1 MPSPIRPAVRRIRIL
16 FLGGLLISFAYSM
29 QLHRHRQLEVPKPSP
44 PPPVE
49 VGADAATLNLKLVER
64 GSEAPVSATVSV
76 NGGAVEGE
84 EAYLEHS
91 LRRSANR
98 HKGPIRFRPL
108 DYYFYTDGTLNL
120 KVPPG
125 RCTVEV
131 RKGYEYIPSH
141 RTFEL
146 GPGQVLDA
154 TVSLS
159 RWIDMAALGWYSG
172 DTHIHFER
180 TGTNDSDLLTLTSAR
195 DIRYAF
201 SLSMNTRGYS
211 LGGAFESWH
220 QAHGLGD
227 GSVRNRGPYFLTS
240 GQEYRTR
247 TLGHVTVLMGREYV
261 PGTGHTRNADKG
273 PSLAVIGDQARE
285 LGGMIG
291 LNHGG
296 YTRLEADSLALA
308 GKMDFLELL
317 QFGGYR
323 GLGLD
328 GWYDFLNLGF
338 RWPIVGASDYP
349 ATREL
354 GDCITYLRAP
364 SPPTPREFVEGL
376 VRGESFATSGPMLR
390 VTVNGKQPGESIL
403 AEGKARLELQ
413 VEIRVSSPLYPVRY
427 VDLIRN
433 GRVVSRAFAADGRAD
448 WELSRRIEASS
459 SGWVAVRAYSDAGT
473 EAHTNPVYVYL
484 DGKLPFDDDACGQIL
499 ARLDASIRTIPE
511 ESLVERVR
519 ELRDRLARYR
529 DTGDSEGLALPSV
542 SRIAQAEDSRSTPGP
557 PAPAAGA
564 TPR

>member
-1 MPSPIRPAVRRIRIL
+1 MSSPIRPAVRRIRIL

-29 QLHRHRQLEVPKPSP
+29 QLRRHRQLEVPKPSP

-49 VGADAATLNLKLVER
+49 AGADAATLNLKIVER
-64 GSEAPVSATVSV
+64 GSEVPVSATVSV

-84 EAYLEHS
+84 EAYQEHS

-108 DYYFYTDGTLNL
+108 NYYFFTDGTLSL

-131 RKGYEYIPSH
+131 RKGYEFIPSH

-146 GPGQVLDA
+146 DPGQVLDG
-154 TVSLS
+154 TVTLS
-159 RWIDMAALGWYSG
+159 RWIDMASQGWYSG

-180 TGTNDSDLLTLTSAR
+180 TGTNDDDLLTLTSAR

-227 GSVRNRGPYFLTS
+227 GSVRSRGPYFLTS

-247 TLGHVTVLMGREYV
+247 TLGHVTILMGKDYV
-261 PGTGHTRNADKG
+261 PGVGHTRNTDRG
-273 PSLAVIGDQARE
+273 PSLGVIGDQARE
-285 LGGMIG
+285 LGGVIG

-296 YTRLEADSLALA
+296 YTRLEADSLALS
-308 GKMDFLELL
+308 GKMEFLELL

-328 GWYDFLNLGF
+328 GWYDFLNLGY

-354 GDCITYLRAP
+354 GDCLTYVRAP
-364 SPPTPREFVEGL
+364 RPPTPREFVEGL

-390 VTVNGKQPGESIL
+390 VTVDGKQPGESIL
-403 AEGKARLELQ
+403 ADGKNRLELQ
-413 VEIRVSSPLYPVRY
+413 VEVRVSSPVYPVRY

-433 GRVVSRAFAADGRAD
+433 GRVVSRDFAAQGRAS
-448 WELSRRIEASS
+448 WELSRRIELSS

-473 EAHTNPVYVYL
+473 EAHSNPVYVYL

-499 ARLDASIRTIPE
+499 ARLDSSIRTIPE
-511 ESLVERVR
+511 TTVAERVR
-519 ELRDRLARYR
+519 TLRDRLARYR
-529 DTGDSEGLALPSV
+529 DTGDSQGLALPSV
-542 SRIAQAEDSRSTPGP
+542 ARIAEAERKRSTAGR
-557 PAPAAGA
+557 AAMKGA
-564 TPR
+564 TSR

>member
-1 MPSPIRPAVRRIRIL
+1 MSSPIRPAVRRIRIL

-29 QLHRHRQLEVPKPSP
+29 QLSRHRQLEVPPPSP
-44 PPPVE
+44 PLPVE
-49 VGADAATLNLKLVER
+49 VGADAATLNLKIVEQ
-64 GSEAPVSATVSV
+64 GSDTPVSATVSV
-76 NGGAVEGE
+76 NKGAVEGE

-108 DYYFYTDGTLNL
+108 NYYFYTDGTLSL

-141 RTFEL
+141 RTFEVN
-146 GPGQVLDA
+146 PGQVLDA
-154 TVSLS
+154 TLTLS
-159 RWIDMAALGWYSG
+159 RWIDMAAQGWYSG

-180 TGTNDSDLLTLTSAR
+180 TGTNDDDLLTLTSAR

-220 QAHGLGD
+220 QAHGMGE
-227 GSVRNRGPYFLTS
+227 GSVRSRGPYFLTS

-247 TLGHVTVLMGREYV
+247 TLGHVTVLMAREYV
-261 PGTGHTRNADKG
+261 PGVGHTRNADKG
-273 PSLAVIGDQARE
+273 PSLAIIGDQARE

-328 GWYDFLNLGF
+328 GWYDFLNLGY
-338 RWPIVGASDYP
+338 RWPMVGASDYP

-354 GDCITYLRAP
+354 GDCITYVRA
-364 SPPTPREFVEGL
+364 SDPPTPRGFVEGL
-376 VRGESFATSGPMLR
+376 LRGESFATSGPMLL
-390 VTVNGKQPGESIL
+390 VNVNGKQPGESIL
-403 AEGKARLELQ
+403 APGKTRLELQ
-413 VEIRVSSPLYPVRY
+413 VEVQVSSPLYPVRY
-427 VDLIRN
+427 VDLIQN
-433 GRVVSRAFAADGRAD
+433 GRVVYRDFAAEGRSY
-448 WELSRRIEASS
+448 WELTHRIEASS
-459 SGWVAVRAYSDAGT
+459 SGWVAVRAHSDAGT
-473 EAHTNPVYVYL
+473 EAHTNPVYVYF

-499 ARLDASIRTIPE
+499 ARLDSSLRAIPAASV
-511 ESLVERVR
+511 LARVR
-519 ELRDRLARYR
+519 NLRDRLARYR
-529 DTGDSEGLALPSV
+529 DTGDPEGLALPSI
-542 SRIAQAEDSRSTPGP
+542 SRIAPAGQDRST
-557 PAPAAGA
+557 ADAAALRGGVSK
-564 TPR
+564 

>member
-1 MPSPIRPAVRRIRIL
+1 MSSPIRPAVRRIRIL

-29 QLHRHRQLEVPKPSP
+29 QLRRHRQLEVPKPSP

-49 VGADAATLNLKLVER
+49 AGADAATLNLKIVER
-64 GSEAPVSATVSV
+64 GSDVPVSATVSV

-108 DYYFYTDGTLNL
+108 NYYFFTDGTLSL

-131 RKGYEYIPSH
+131 RKGYEFIPSH

-146 GPGQVLDA
+146 DPGQVLDG
-154 TVSLS
+154 TVTLS

-180 TGTNDSDLLTLTSAR
+180 TGTNDDDLLTLTSAR

-227 GSVRNRGPYFLTS
+227 GSVRSRGPYFLTS

-247 TLGHVTVLMGREYV
+247 TLGHVTILMAREYV
-261 PGTGHTRNADKG
+261 PGVGHTRNTDRG
-273 PSLAVIGDQARE
+273 PSLGVIGDQARE
-285 LGGMIG
+285 LGGVIG

-296 YTRLEADSLALA
+296 YARLEADSLALS
-308 GKMDFLELL
+308 GKMEFLELL

-328 GWYDFLNLGF
+328 GWYDFLNLGY

-354 GDCITYLRAP
+354 GDCLTYVRA
-364 SPPTPREFVEGL
+364 SRPPTPREFVEGL

-390 VTVNGKQPGESIL
+390 VTVDGKQPGESIL
-403 AEGKARLELQ
+403 AEGKNRLELQ
-413 VEIRVSSPLYPVRY
+413 VEVRVSSPVYPVRY

-433 GRVVSRAFAADGRAD
+433 GRVVSRDFAAEGRAS
-448 WELSRRIEASS
+448 WELSRRIELSS

-473 EAHTNPVYVYL
+473 EAHSNPVYVYL

-499 ARLDASIRTIPE
+499 ARLDSSIRAIPE
-511 ESLVERVR
+511 PTVADQVR
-519 ELRDRLARYR
+519 TLRDRLARYR
-529 DTGDSEGLALPSV
+529 DTGDSQGLALPTV
-542 SRIAQAEDSRSTPGP
+542 SRIAEAERKRST
-557 PAPAAGA
+557 ADPAAAKGA
-564 TPR
+564 TSR

>member
-1 MPSPIRPAVRRIRIL
+1 MSSPIRPAVKRIRIL
-16 FLGGLLISFAYSM
+16 FLGGLLISFAYSI
-29 QLHRHRQLEVPKPSP
+29 QLSRHRQIEVPPPSP

-49 VGADAATLNLKLVER
+49 VGADAATLNLKIVER
-64 GSEAPVSATVSV
+64 GSDVPVSATVSV

-98 HKGPIRFRPL
+98 HKGPIRFRRL
-108 DYYFYTDGTLNL
+108 NYYFYTDGTLSL

-125 RCTVEV
+125 RCTLEV
-131 RKGYEYIPSH
+131 RKGYEYVPSH

-146 GPGQVLDA
+146 DPGQVLDA
-154 TVSLS
+154 TVTLS

-180 TGTNDSDLLTLTSAR
+180 TGTNDGSLLTLTSAR

-227 GSVRNRGPYFLTS
+227 GSIRNRGPYFLTS

-247 TLGHVTVLMGREYV
+247 TLGHVTILMARDYV
-261 PGTGHTRNADKG
+261 PGIGHTPNTDRG
-273 PSLAVIGDQARE
+273 PSLGIIGDQAHA
-285 LGGMIG
+285 LGGVIG

-296 YTRLEADSLALA
+296 YTRLEADSLALS

-328 GWYDFLNLGF
+328 GWYDFLNLGY
-338 RWPIVGASDYP
+338 RWPMAGASDYP

-354 GDCITYLRAP
+354 GDCLTYVRA
-364 SPPTPREFVEGL
+364 SEPPTPRGFIEGL
-376 VRGESFATSGPMLR
+376 LRGESFATSGPMLL

-403 AEGKARLELQ
+403 SEGKTGLELQ
-413 VEIRVSSPLYPVRY
+413 VEVQVSSPLYPVRY
-427 VDLIRN
+427 VDLIQN
-433 GRVVSRAFAADGRAD
+433 GRVVYRDFAAEGRSH

-459 SGWVAVRAYSDAGT
+459 SGWVAVRAYSDGGT

-499 ARLDASIRTIPE
+499 ARLDSSLRAIPA
-511 ESLVERVR
+511 ESVLARVR
-519 ELRDRLARYR
+519 NLRDRLARYR
-529 DTGDSEGLALPSV
+529 DTGDAQGLALPSV
-542 SRIAQAEDSRSTPGP
+542 SRIAQTEQDRST
-557 PAPAAGA
+557 AGA
-564 TPR
+564 VAVKGAISR

>member
-1 MPSPIRPAVRRIRIL
+1 MTSPTRPAVKRLRIL
-16 FLGGLLISFAYSM
+16 FLGSLLISFAYSM
-29 QLHRHRQLEVPKPSP
+29 QLSRHRQIEVPAPAP

-49 VGADAATLNLKLVER
+49 AGADAATLNLKIVER
-64 GSEAPVSATVSV
+64 GSDTPVSATVSV

-108 DYYFYTDGTLNL
+108 NYYFYSDGALSL

-131 RKGYEYIPSH
+131 RKGYEYVPSH

-146 GPGQVLDA
+146 DPGQVLDA
-154 TVSLS
+154 AVTLS

-172 DTHIHFER
+172 DTHIHFDR
-180 TGTNDSDLLTLTSAR
+180 TGTNDDSLLTLTSAR

-201 SLSMNTRGYS
+201 SLSMNMRGYS

-220 QAHGLGD
+220 QAHGLGE
-227 GSVRNRGPYFLTS
+227 GSIRNRGPYFLTS

-247 TLGHVTVLMGREYV
+247 TLGHATILMARDYV
-261 PGTGHTRNADKG
+261 PGIGHTPNTDRG
-273 PSLAVIGDQARE
+273 PSLGIIGDQARE
-285 LGGMIG
+285 LGGVIG

-296 YTRLEADSLALA
+296 YTRLEADSLALS

-328 GWYDFLNLGF
+328 GWYDFLNLGY
-338 RWPIVGASDYP
+338 RWPMAGASDYP

-354 GDCITYLRAP
+354 GDCITYVRA
-364 SPPTPREFVEGL
+364 SEPPTPRGFIEGL
-376 VRGESFATSGPMLR
+376 LRGESFATSGPMLL
-390 VTVNGKQPGESIL
+390 VTVNGKRPGESIL
-403 AEGKARLELQ
+403 AKEKTSLDLQ

-433 GRVVSRAFAADGRAD
+433 GRVVSRAFAAEGRSH

-473 EAHTNPVYVYL
+473 EAHTNPVYVYF

-499 ARLDASIRTIPE
+499 ARLDSSLRAIPAK
-511 ESLVERVR
+511 SVLARVR
-519 ELRDRLARYR
+519 TLRDRLARYR
-529 DTGDSEGLALPSV
+529 DTGDPLGLALPSAA
-542 SRIAQAEDSRSTPGP
+542 RIAETEANRS
-557 PAPAAGA
+557 AAGPVA
-564 TPR
+564 AKGTASR

>member
-29 QLHRHRQLEVPKPSP
+29 QLRRHRQLEVPKPSP

-49 VGADAATLNLKLVER
+49 VGADAATLNLRIVER

-159 RWIDMAALGWYSG
+159 RWIDMAAQGWYSG

-180 TGTNDSDLLTLTSAR
+180 TGTNDDDLLTLTSAR

-247 TLGHVTVLMGREYV
+247 TLGHVTVLMGRGYV
-261 PGTGHTRNADKG
+261 PGAGHTRNADKG

-364 SPPTPREFVEGL
+364 SPPTPRQFVEGL

-433 GRVVSRAFAADGRAD
+433 GRVVSRDFAADGRAD

-499 ARLDASIRTIPE
+499 ARLDASIRAIPE
-511 ESLVERVR
+511 KSLVERVR

>member
-1 MPSPIRPAVRRIRIL
+1 MSSPIRPAVRRIRIL

-29 QLHRHRQLEVPKPSP
+29 QLSRHRQLEVPKPSP

-49 VGADAATLNLKLVER
+49 AGADAATLNLKIVER
-64 GSEAPVSATVSV
+64 GSEVPVSATVSV

-108 DYYFYTDGTLNL
+108 NYYFFTDGTLSL

-131 RKGYEYIPSH
+131 RKGYEFIPSH

-146 GPGQVLDA
+146 DPGQVLDG
-154 TVSLS
+154 TVTLS

-180 TGTNDSDLLTLTSAR
+180 TGTNDDDLLTLTSAR

-227 GSVRNRGPYFLTS
+227 GSVRSRGPYFLTS

-247 TLGHVTVLMGREYV
+247 TLGHVTILMAREYV
-261 PGTGHTRNADKG
+261 PGAGHTRNTDRG
-273 PSLAVIGDQARE
+273 PSLGVIGDQARE
-285 LGGMIG
+285 LGGVIG

-296 YTRLEADSLALA
+296 YTRLEADSLALS
-308 GKMDFLELL
+308 GKMEFLELL

-328 GWYDFLNLGF
+328 GWYDFLNLGY

-354 GDCITYLRAP
+354 GDCLTYVRA
-364 SPPTPREFVEGL
+364 SRPPTPRGFVEGL

-390 VTVNGKQPGESIL
+390 VTVDGKQPGESIL
-403 AEGKARLELQ
+403 AEGKNRLELQ
-413 VEIRVSSPLYPVRY
+413 VEVRVSSPVYPVRY

-433 GRVVSRAFAADGRAD
+433 GRVVSRDFAAEGRAS
-448 WELSRRIEASS
+448 WELSRRIELSS

-473 EAHTNPVYVYL
+473 EAHSNPVYVYL

-499 ARLDASIRTIPE
+499 ARLDSSIRAIPE
-511 ESLVERVR
+511 ATVAERVR
-519 ELRDRLARYR
+519 TLRDRLARYR
-529 DTGDSEGLALPSV
+529 DTGDSQGLALPTV
-542 SRIAQAEDSRSTPGP
+542 SRIAEAERKRST
-557 PAPAAGA
+557 ADPAAAKGA
-564 TPR
+564 TSR

>member
-1 MPSPIRPAVRRIRIL
+1 MSSPIRPAVRRIRIL

-29 QLHRHRQLEVPKPSP
+29 QLRRHRQLEVPKPSP

-49 VGADAATLNLKLVER
+49 AGADAATLNLKIVER
-64 GSEAPVSATVSV
+64 GSEVPVSATVSV

-108 DYYFYTDGTLNL
+108 NYYFFTDGTLSL

-131 RKGYEYIPSH
+131 RKGYEFIPSH

-146 GPGQVLDA
+146 DPGQVLDG
-154 TVSLS
+154 TVTLS

-180 TGTNDSDLLTLTSAR
+180 TGTNDDDLLTLTSAR

-227 GSVRNRGPYFLTS
+227 GSVRSRGPYFLTS

-247 TLGHVTVLMGREYV
+247 TLGHVTILMAREYV
-261 PGTGHTRNADKG
+261 PGAGHTRNTDRG
-273 PSLAVIGDQARE
+273 PSLGVIGDQARE
-285 LGGMIG
+285 LGGVIG

-296 YTRLEADSLALA
+296 YARLEADSLALS
-308 GKMDFLELL
+308 GKMEFLELL

-328 GWYDFLNLGF
+328 GWYDFLNLGY

-354 GDCITYLRAP
+354 GDCLTYVRA
-364 SPPTPREFVEGL
+364 SRPPTPREFVEGL

-390 VTVNGKQPGESIL
+390 VTVDGKQPGESIL
-403 AEGKARLELQ
+403 AEGKTRLELQ
-413 VEIRVSSPLYPVRY
+413 VEVRVSSPVYPVRY

-433 GRVVSRAFAADGRAD
+433 GRVVSRDFAAQGRAS
-448 WELSRRIEASS
+448 WELSRRIKLSS

-473 EAHTNPVYVYL
+473 EAHSNPVYVYL

-499 ARLDASIRTIPE
+499 ARLDSSIRTMPE
-511 ESLVERVR
+511 PTVAERVR
-519 ELRDRLARYR
+519 TLRDRLARFR
-529 DTGDSEGLALPSV
+529 DTGDSQGLALPSV
-542 SRIAQAEDSRSTPGP
+542 ARIAEAERKRSTAGR
-557 PAPAAGA
+557 AAVKGA
-564 TPR
+564 TSK

>member
-1 MPSPIRPAVRRIRIL
+1 MSSPVRPAVRRIRIL

-29 QLHRHRQLEVPKPSP
+29 QLRRHRQLEVPKPSP

-49 VGADAATLNLKLVER
+49 AGADAATLNLKIVER
-64 GSEAPVSATVSV
+64 GSEVPVSATVSV

-108 DYYFYTDGTLNL
+108 NYYFFTDGTLSL

-131 RKGYEYIPSH
+131 RKGYEFIPSH

-146 GPGQVLDA
+146 DPGQVLDG
-154 TVSLS
+154 TVTLS

-180 TGTNDSDLLTLTSAR
+180 TGTNDDDLLTLTSAR

-227 GSVRNRGPYFLTS
+227 GSVRSRGPYFLTS

-247 TLGHVTVLMGREYV
+247 TLGHVTILMGKDYV
-261 PGTGHTRNADKG
+261 PGVGHTRNTDRG
-273 PSLAVIGDQARE
+273 PSLGVIGDQARE
-285 LGGMIG
+285 LGGVIG

-296 YTRLEADSLALA
+296 YARLEADSLALS
-308 GKMDFLELL
+308 GKMEFLELL

-328 GWYDFLNLGF
+328 GWYDFLNLGY

-354 GDCITYLRAP
+354 GDCLTYVRA
-364 SPPTPREFVEGL
+364 SHPPTPREFVEGL

-390 VTVNGKQPGESIL
+390 VTVDGKQPGESIL
-403 AEGKARLELQ
+403 AEGKTRLELQ
-413 VEIRVSSPLYPVRY
+413 VEVRVSSPVYPVRY

-433 GRVVSRAFAADGRAD
+433 GRVVSRDFAAQGRAS
-448 WELSRRIEASS
+448 WELSRRIKLSS

-473 EAHTNPVYVYL
+473 EAHSNPVYVYL

-499 ARLDASIRTIPE
+499 ARLDSSLRAIPE
-511 ESLVERVR
+511 ESLLERVR
-519 ELRDRLARYR
+519 KLRDRLARFR
-529 DTGDSEGLALPSV
+529 DTGDSQGLALPSV
-542 SRIAQAEDSRSTPGP
+542 ARIAEAERKRSTAGR
-557 PAPAAGA
+557 AAVKGA
-564 TPR
+564 TSK

>member
-1 MPSPIRPAVRRIRIL
+1 MSSPIRPAVRRIRIL

-29 QLHRHRQLEVPKPSP
+29 QLRRHRQLEVPKPSP

-49 VGADAATLNLKLVER
+49 AGADAATLNLKIVER
-64 GSEAPVSATVSV
+64 GSEVPVSATVSV

-108 DYYFYTDGTLNL
+108 NYYFFTDGTLSL

-131 RKGYEYIPSH
+131 RKGYEFIPSH

-146 GPGQVLDA
+146 DPGQVLDG
-154 TVSLS
+154 TVTLS

-180 TGTNDSDLLTLTSAR
+180 TGTNDDDLLTLTSAR

-227 GSVRNRGPYFLTS
+227 GSVRSRGPYFLTS

-247 TLGHVTVLMGREYV
+247 TLGHVTILMAREYV
-261 PGTGHTRNADKG
+261 PGVGHTRNTDRG
-273 PSLAVIGDQARE
+273 PSLGVIGDQARE
-285 LGGMIG
+285 LGGVIG

-296 YTRLEADSLALA
+296 YARLEADSLALS
-308 GKMDFLELL
+308 GKMEFLELL

-328 GWYDFLNLGF
+328 GWYDFLNLGY

-354 GDCITYLRAP
+354 GDCLTYVRA
-364 SPPTPREFVEGL
+364 SRPPTPREFVEGL

-390 VTVNGKQPGESIL
+390 VTVDGKQPGESIL
-403 AEGKARLELQ
+403 AEGKNRLELQ
-413 VEIRVSSPLYPVRY
+413 VEVRVSSPVYPVRY

-433 GRVVSRAFAADGRAD
+433 GRVVSRDFAAQGRAS
-448 WELSRRIEASS
+448 WELSRRIELSS

-473 EAHTNPVYVYL
+473 EAHSNPVYVYL

-499 ARLDASIRTIPE
+499 ARLDSSIRTIPE
-511 ESLVERVR
+511 PTVAERVR
-519 ELRDRLARYR
+519 TLRDRLARYR
-529 DTGDSEGLALPSV
+529 DTGDSQGLALPSV
-542 SRIAQAEDSRSTPGP
+542 ARIAEAERKRSTAGR
-557 PAPAAGA
+557 AAVKGA
-564 TPR
+564 TSR

>member
-1 MPSPIRPAVRRIRIL
+1 MSSPIRPAVKRIRIL

-29 QLHRHRQLEVPKPSP
+29 QLSRHRQLEVPKPSP

-49 VGADAATLNLKLVER
+49 IGADAATLNLKIVER

-108 DYYFYTDGTLNL
+108 DYYFYTDGILKL

-180 TGTNDSDLLTLTSAR
+180 TGTNDDDLLTLTSAR

-227 GSVRNRGPYFLTS
+227 GSVRNQGPYFLTS

-261 PGTGHTRNADKG
+261 PGVGHTRNADLG

-285 LGGMIG
+285 LGGVIG

-354 GDCITYLRAP
+354 GDCITYVRA
-364 SPPTPREFVEGL
+364 SGPPTPREFVEGL

-403 AEGKARLELQ
+403 AAGKTRLELQ
-413 VEIRVSSPLYPVRY
+413 VEVQVSSPLYPVRY

-433 GRVVSRAFAADGRAD
+433 GRVVYRDFAAEGRSD

-473 EAHTNPVYVYL
+473 EAHSNPVYVYL

-499 ARLDASIRTIPE
+499 ARLDASIRAIPE
-511 ESLVERVR
+511 KSLVERVR

-542 SRIAQAEDSRSTPGP
+542 SRIARDEGNRSAT
-557 PAPAAGA
+557 APAAPPEGG

>member
-1 MPSPIRPAVRRIRIL
+1 MSSPIRPAVRRIRIL

-29 QLHRHRQLEVPKPSP
+29 QLRRHRQLEVPKPSP

-49 VGADAATLNLKLVER
+49 AGADAATLNLKIVER
-64 GSEAPVSATVSV
+64 GSEVPVSATVSV

-108 DYYFYTDGTLNL
+108 NYYFFTDGTLSL

-131 RKGYEYIPSH
+131 RKGYEFIPSH

-146 GPGQVLDA
+146 DPGQVLDG
-154 TVSLS
+154 TVTLS

-180 TGTNDSDLLTLTSAR
+180 TGTNDDDLLTLTSAR

-227 GSVRNRGPYFLTS
+227 GSVRSRGPYFLTS

-247 TLGHVTVLMGREYV
+247 TLGHVTVLMAREYV
-261 PGTGHTRNADKG
+261 PGAGHTRNTDRG
-273 PSLAVIGDQARE
+273 PSLGVIGDQARE
-285 LGGMIG
+285 LGGVIG

-296 YTRLEADSLALA
+296 YARLEADSLALS
-308 GKMDFLELL
+308 GKMEFLELL

-328 GWYDFLNLGF
+328 GWYDFLNLGY

-354 GDCITYLRAP
+354 GDCLTYVRA
-364 SPPTPREFVEGL
+364 SRPPTPREFVEGL

-390 VTVNGKQPGESIL
+390 VTVDGKQPGESIL
-403 AEGKARLELQ
+403 AEGKTRLELQ
-413 VEIRVSSPLYPVRY
+413 VEVRVSSPVYPVRY

-433 GRVVSRAFAADGRAD
+433 GRVVSRDFAAQGRAS
-448 WELSRRIEASS
+448 WELSRRIKLSS

-473 EAHTNPVYVYL
+473 EAHSNPVYVYL

-499 ARLDASIRTIPE
+499 ARLDSSIRTMPE
-511 ESLVERVR
+511 PTVAERVR
-519 ELRDRLARYR
+519 TLRDRLARFR
-529 DTGDSEGLALPSV
+529 DTGDSQGLALPSV
-542 SRIAQAEDSRSTPGP
+542 ARIAEAERKRSTAGR
-557 PAPAAGA
+557 AAVKGA
-564 TPR
+564 TSK

>member
-1 MPSPIRPAVRRIRIL
+1 MTSPTRPAVKRLRIL
-16 FLGGLLISFAYSM
+16 FLGSLLISFAYSM
-29 QLHRHRQLEVPKPSP
+29 QLSRHRQIEVPPPAP

-49 VGADAATLNLKLVER
+49 AGADAATLNLKIVER
-64 GSEAPVSATVSV
+64 GSDTPVSATVSV

-108 DYYFYTDGTLNL
+108 NYYFYTDGTLSL

-131 RKGYEYIPSH
+131 RKGYEYVPSH
-141 RTFEL
+141 RTFQL
-146 GPGQVLDA
+146 DPGQVLDA
-154 TVSLS
+154 NVTLS

-172 DTHIHFER
+172 DTHIHFDR
-180 TGTNDSDLLTLTSAR
+180 TGTNDDSLLTLTSAR

-220 QAHGLGD
+220 QAHGLGE
-227 GSVRNRGPYFLTS
+227 GSIRNRGPYFLTS

-247 TLGHVTVLMGREYV
+247 TLGHATILMARDYV
-261 PGTGHTRNADKG
+261 PGTGHTPNTDRG
-273 PSLAVIGDQARE
+273 PSLGVIGDQARE
-285 LGGMIG
+285 LGGVIG

-296 YTRLEADSLALA
+296 YTRLEADSLALS

-328 GWYDFLNLGF
+328 GWYDFLNLGY
-338 RWPIVGASDYP
+338 RWPMAGASDYP

-354 GDCITYLRAP
+354 GDCITYVRA
-364 SPPTPREFVEGL
+364 SEPPTPRGFIEGL
-376 VRGESFATSGPMLR
+376 LRGESFATSGPMLL
-390 VTVNGKQPGESIL
+390 VTVNGKQPGETIL
-403 AEGKARLELQ
+403 AKEKTSLELE

-433 GRVVSRAFAADGRAD
+433 GRVVSRAFAAEGRSH

-473 EAHTNPVYVYL
+473 EAHTNPVYVYF

-499 ARLDASIRTIPE
+499 ARLDSSLRAIPA
-511 ESLVERVR
+511 ESVLARVR
-519 ELRDRLARYR
+519 TLRDRLARYR
-529 DTGDSEGLALPSV
+529 DSGDPQDLALPSV
-542 SRIAQAEDSRSTPGP
+542 DRIAEAEASRS
-557 PAPAAGA
+557 AAGPVA
-564 TPR
+564 AKGAASR

>member
-1 MPSPIRPAVRRIRIL
+1 MSSPIRPAVRRIRIL
-16 FLGGLLISFAYSM
+16 FLGVLLISFAYSM
-29 QLHRHRQLEVPKPSP
+29 QLPRHRQIEVPPPSP

-49 VGADAATLNLKLVER
+49 VGADAATLKLKIFER
-64 GSEAPVSATVSV
+64 GSETPVSATVSV

-108 DYYFYTDGTLNL
+108 NYYFYTDGSLSL

-146 GPGQVLDA
+146 DPGQVLDA

-180 TGTNDSDLLTLTSAR
+180 TGTNDDSLLTLTSAR

-211 LGGAFESWH
+211 LGKAFESWH

-247 TLGHVTVLMGREYV
+247 TLGHVTILMARDYV
-261 PGTGHTRNADKG
+261 PGSGHTPNTDRG
-273 PSLAVIGDQARE
+273 PSLGVIGDQARE
-285 LGGMIG
+285 LGGVIG

-296 YTRLEADSLALA
+296 YTRLEADSLALS
-308 GKMDFLELL
+308 GKMGFLELL

-328 GWYDFLNLGF
+328 GWYDFLNLGY
-338 RWPIVGASDYP
+338 RWPMVGASDYP

-354 GDCITYLRAP
+354 GDCITYVRA
-364 SPPTPREFVEGL
+364 SDPPTPRGFVEGL
-376 VRGESFATSGPMLR
+376 LRGESFATSGPMLL
-390 VTVNGKQPGESIL
+390 VSVNGKQPGESIV
-403 AEGKARLELQ
+403 AEGKTRLELQ
-413 VEIRVSSPLYPVRY
+413 VEVRISSPLYPVRY
-427 VDLIRN
+427 VDLIQN
-433 GRVVSRAFAADGRAD
+433 GRVVYRDFATEGRSF

-459 SGWVAVRAYSDAGT
+459 SGWVAVRAYADAGT
-473 EAHTNPVYVYL
+473 EAHTNPVYVYI

-499 ARLDASIRTIPE
+499 ARLDSSLRAIPA
-511 ESLVERVR
+511 ESVRARVR
-519 ELRDRLARYR
+519 NLRDHLARYR
-529 DTGDSEGLALPSV
+529 DTGDSQGLALPSISQITRPGKERITAGPV
-542 SRIAQAEDSRSTPGP
+542 AVNGAISR
-557 PAPAAGA
+557 
-564 TPR
+564 

>member
-159 RWIDMAALGWYSG
+159 RWIDMAAQGWYSG

-180 TGTNDSDLLTLTSAR
+180 TGTNDGDLLTLTSAR

-247 TLGHVTVLMGREYV
+247 TLGHVTVLMGRGYV
-261 PGTGHTRNADKG
+261 PGSGHTRNADKG

-433 GRVVSRAFAADGRAD
+433 GRVVSRDFAADGRAD

>member
-1 MPSPIRPAVRRIRIL
+1 MSSPIRPAVRRIRIL

-29 QLHRHRQLEVPKPSP
+29 QLRRHRQLEVPVPSP

-49 VGADAATLNLKLVER
+49 VGADAATLNLKIVER
-64 GSEAPVSATVSV
+64 GSEAPVSATLSV

-84 EAYLEHS
+84 TAYLEHS

-108 DYYFYTDGTLNL
+108 DYYFYTDGTLSL

-131 RKGYEYIPSH
+131 RKGYEYIPSN

-146 GPGQVLDA
+146 DPGQVLDA
-154 TVSLS
+154 TVTLS
-159 RWIDMAALGWYSG
+159 RWIDMAAQGWYSG

-180 TGTNDSDLLTLTSAR
+180 TGTNDDDLLTLTSAR

-227 GSVRNRGPYFLTS
+227 GSVRSRGPYFLTS

-247 TLGHVTVLMGREYV
+247 TLGHVTILMASEYV
-261 PGTGHTRNADKG
+261 PGVGHTRNTDRG
-273 PSLAVIGDQARE
+273 PSLGVIGDQARE
-285 LGGMIG
+285 LGGVIG

-308 GKMDFLELL
+308 GKMEFLELL

-328 GWYDFLNLGF
+328 GWYDFLNLGY

-354 GDCITYLRAP
+354 GDCLTYVRAS
-364 SPPTPREFVEGL
+364 SPPTPRGFVEGL

-403 AEGKARLELQ
+403 AEGKTRLELQ
-413 VEIRVSSPLYPVRY
+413 VDIRVSSPLYPIRY

-433 GRVVSRAFAADGRAD
+433 GRVVSRDFAADGRAS
-448 WELSRRIEASS
+448 WELSRRIELSS

-473 EAHTNPVYVYL
+473 EAHSNPVYVYL

-499 ARLDASIRTIPE
+499 ARLDSSIRAIPE
-511 ESLVERVR
+511 ERIVEQVR

-529 DTGDSEGLALPSV
+529 DTGDSQGLALPSV
-542 SRIAQAEDSRSTPGP
+542 ARIARDERERTTA
-557 PAPAAGA
+557 APAATGA
-564 TPR
+564 TSR

>member
-1 MPSPIRPAVRRIRIL
+1 MPSPIHPAVRRIRIL

-159 RWIDMAALGWYSG
+159 RWIDMAAQGWYSG

-180 TGTNDSDLLTLTSAR
+180 TGTNDGDLLTLTSAR

-247 TLGHVTVLMGREYV
+247 TLGHVTVLMGRGYV
-261 PGTGHTRNADKG
+261 PGAGHTRNADKG
-273 PSLAVIGDQARE
+273 PSLAVIGDQARD

-499 ARLDASIRTIPE
+499 ARLDASIRAIPE
-511 ESLVERVR
+511 KSLVERVR

>member
-29 QLHRHRQLEVPKPSP
+29 QLRRHRQLEVPKPLP

-180 TGTNDSDLLTLTSAR
+180 TGTNDDDLLTLTSAR

-247 TLGHVTVLMGREYV
+247 TLGHVTVLMGRGYV
-261 PGTGHTRNADKG
+261 PGAGHTRNADKG
-273 PSLAVIGDQARE
+273 PSLAVIGDQARD

-354 GDCITYLRAP
+354 GDCITYLRAS

-403 AEGKARLELQ
+403 AEGKSKLELQ

-433 GRVVSRAFAADGRAD
+433 GRVVFRDFAADGRAD

-499 ARLDASIRTIPE
+499 ARLDASIRAIPE
-511 ESLVERVR
+511 KSLVERVR
-519 ELRDRLARYR
+519 DLRDRLARYR

-542 SRIAQAEDSRSTPGP
+542 SRIKQAEDSRPTPGP
-557 PAPAAGA
+557 ASPVEGAAP
-564 TPR
+564 R

>member
-1 MPSPIRPAVRRIRIL
+1 MSSPIRPVVKRIRVL

-29 QLHRHRQLEVPKPSP
+29 QLQRHRQIEVPP
-44 PPPVE
+44 PAPPAPVE
-49 VGADAATLNLKLVER
+49 AGADAATLNLKIVER
-64 GSEAPVSATVSV
+64 GSDIPVSATVSV

-108 DYYFYTDGTLNL
+108 NYYFYTDGTLSL

-131 RKGYEYIPSH
+131 RKGYEYVPSH

-146 GPGQVLDA
+146 DPGQVLDA
-154 TVSLS
+154 SVTLS

-172 DTHIHFER
+172 DTHIHFDR
-180 TGTNDSDLLTLTSAR
+180 TGTNDDSLLTLTSAR

-227 GSVRNRGPYFLTS
+227 GSIRNRGPYYLTS

-247 TLGHVTVLMGREYV
+247 TLGHVTILMAPDYV
-261 PGTGHTRNADKG
+261 PGAGHTPNTDRG
-273 PSLAVIGDQARE
+273 PSLGVIGDQARE
-285 LGGMIG
+285 LGGVIG

-296 YTRLEADSLALA
+296 YTRLEADSLALS

-328 GWYDFLNLGF
+328 GWYDFLNLGY
-338 RWPIVGASDYP
+338 RWPMAGASDYP

-354 GDCITYLRAP
+354 GDCITYVRA
-364 SPPTPREFVEGL
+364 SEPPTPQGFIEGL
-376 VRGESFATSGPMLR
+376 LRGESFATSGPMLL

-403 AEGKARLELQ
+403 ANEKTSLDLQ

-433 GRVVSRAFAADGRAD
+433 GRVVSRDFSAEGRSH

-473 EAHTNPVYVYL
+473 EAHTNPVYVYF

-499 ARLDASIRTIPE
+499 ARLDSSLRAIPA
-511 ESLVERVR
+511 ESVVARVR
-519 ELRDRLARYR
+519 KLRDRLARYR
-529 DTGDSEGLALPSV
+529 DTGNPQGLALPS
-542 SRIAQAEDSRSTPGP
+542 IAQIAEADGNRST
-557 PAPAAGA
+557 ARQAAVTGA
-564 TPR
+564 ASR

>member
-1 MPSPIRPAVRRIRIL
+1 MSRPIRPAVRRIRIL
-16 FLGGLLISFAYSM
+16 FLGGLLISFAWSM
-29 QLHRHRQLEVPKPSP
+29 QLSRHRQIEVPPPSP

-49 VGADAATLNLKLVER
+49 VGADAATLNLKIVER
-64 GSEAPVSATVSV
+64 GSQTPVSATVSV

-108 DYYFYTDGTLNL
+108 NYYFYTDGTLSL

-146 GPGQVLDA
+146 DPGQVLDA
-154 TVSLS
+154 DVSLS

-172 DTHIHFER
+172 DTHIHFDR
-180 TGTNDSDLLTLTSAR
+180 TGTNDDSLLTLTSAR

-211 LGGAFESWH
+211 LGKAFESWH

-227 GSVRNRGPYFLTS
+227 GSVRNRGSYFLTS

-247 TLGHVTVLMGREYV
+247 TLGHVTVVMARDYV
-261 PGTGHTRNADKG
+261 PGVGHTPNTDRG
-273 PSLAVIGDQARE
+273 PSLGVIADQARE
-285 LGGMIG
+285 LGGVIG

-338 RWPIVGASDYP
+338 RWPMAGASDYP

-354 GDCITYLRAP
+354 GDCITYVRA
-364 SPPTPREFVEGL
+364 SEPPTPRGFMEGL
-376 VRGESFATSGPMLR
+376 LRGESFATSGPMLL
-390 VTVNGKQPGESIL
+390 VSVNGKQPGESIL
-403 AEGKARLELQ
+403 AEGKTRLELQ
-413 VEIRVSSPLYPVRY
+413 VEVQVSSPLYPVRY

-433 GRVVSRAFAADGRAD
+433 GRVVYRDFAGEGRSY

-499 ARLDASIRTIPE
+499 ARLDSSIRAIPA
-511 ESLVERVR
+511 ESVLHRVR
-519 ELRDRLARYR
+519 NLRDRLARYR
-529 DTGDSEGLALPSV
+529 DTGDSQGLALPSV
-542 SRIAQAEDSRSTPGP
+542 ARIAAAEGNRSPTGQATVTGAASR
-557 PAPAAGA
+557 
-564 TPR
+564 

>member
-1 MPSPIRPAVRRIRIL
+1 MSSPIRPAVRRVRIL

-29 QLHRHRQLEVPKPSP
+29 QLSRHRQIEVPPPAP

-49 VGADAATLNLKLVER
+49 VGADAATLNLKIVVR
-64 GSEAPVSATVSV
+64 GSDTPVSATVSI

-108 DYYFYTDGTLNL
+108 NYYFYTDGTLSL

-131 RKGYEYIPSH
+131 RKGYEYTPSH

-146 GPGQVLDA
+146 DPGQVLDA
-154 TVSLS
+154 TVTLS

-172 DTHIHFER
+172 DTHIHFDR
-180 TGTNDSDLLTLTSAR
+180 TGTNDDSLLTLTSAR

-220 QAHGLGD
+220 QAHGLGER
-227 GSVRNRGPYFLTS
+227 SVRNRGPYFLTS

-247 TLGHVTVLMGREYV
+247 TLGHVTILMARDYV
-261 PGTGHTRNADKG
+261 PGVGHTPNTDRG
-273 PSLAVIGDQARE
+273 PSLGVIGDQAHE
-285 LGGMIG
+285 LGGVIG

-296 YTRLEADSLALA
+296 YTRLEADSLALS

-328 GWYDFLNLGF
+328 GWYDFLNLGY
-338 RWPIVGASDYP
+338 RWPMVGASDYP

-354 GDCITYLRAP
+354 GDCLTYVRA
-364 SPPTPREFVEGL
+364 SAAPTPRGFIEGL
-376 VRGESFATSGPMLR
+376 LRGESFATSGPMLL
-390 VTVNGKQPGESIL
+390 VSVNGKQPGESIL
-403 AEGKARLELQ
+403 AEETTRLELE
-413 VEIRVSSPLYPVRY
+413 VEVQVSSPLYPVRY
-427 VDLIRN
+427 IDLIQN
-433 GRVVSRAFAADGRAD
+433 GRVVYRDFAGEGRSY

-459 SGWVAVRAYSDAGT
+459 SGWVAVRAYSDGGT

-484 DGKLPFDDDACGQIL
+484 DGRLPFDDDACGQIL
-499 ARLDASIRTIPE
+499 ARLDSSLRSIPA
-511 ESLVERVR
+511 ESVLTRVR
-519 ELRDRLARYR
+519 DLRDRLARYR
-529 DTGDSEGLALPSV
+529 DTGDSQGLALPSV
-542 SRIAQAEDSRSTPGP
+542 YRIAQTEQDRSTAGP
-557 PAPAAGA
+557 VAMRGA
-564 TPR
+564 VSR

>member
-1 MPSPIRPAVRRIRIL
+1 MSSPTRPAVKRLRIL
-16 FLGGLLISFAYSM
+16 FLGSLLISFAYSM
-29 QLHRHRQLEVPKPSP
+29 QLSRHRQIEVPAPAP

-49 VGADAATLNLKLVER
+49 AGADAATLNLRIVER
-64 GSEAPVSATVSV
+64 GSDTPVSATVSV
-76 NGGAVEGE
+76 NGGTVEGE

-91 LRRSANR
+91 LTRSANR

-108 DYYFYTDGTLNL
+108 SYYFYTDGTLSL
-120 KVPPG
+120 QVPPG

-131 RKGYEYIPSH
+131 RKGYEYVPSH

-146 GPGQVLDA
+146 DPGQVLDA
-154 TVSLS
+154 NVTLS

-172 DTHIHFER
+172 DTHIHFDR
-180 TGTNDSDLLTLTSAR
+180 TGTNDDSLLTLTSAR

-227 GSVRNRGPYFLTS
+227 GSIRNRGPYFLTS

-247 TLGHVTVLMGREYV
+247 TLGHATILMARDYV
-261 PGTGHTRNADKG
+261 PGIGHTPNTDRG
-273 PSLAVIGDQARE
+273 PSLGVIGDQARE
-285 LGGMIG
+285 LGGVIG

-296 YTRLEADSLALA
+296 YTRLEADSLALS

-328 GWYDFLNLGF
+328 GWYDFLNLGY
-338 RWPIVGASDYP
+338 RWPMVGASDYP

-354 GDCITYLRAP
+354 GDCITYVRA
-364 SPPTPREFVEGL
+364 SEPPTPRGFIEGL
-376 VRGESFATSGPMLR
+376 LRGESFATSGPMLL
-390 VTVNGKQPGESIL
+390 VTVNGKRPGESIL
-403 AEGKARLELQ
+403 AKEKSSLELQ

-433 GRVVSRAFAADGRAD
+433 GRVVSRDFAAEGRSH

-473 EAHTNPVYVYL
+473 EAHTNPVYVYF

-499 ARLDASIRTIPE
+499 ARLDSSLRAIPAK
-511 ESLVERVR
+511 SVLARVR
-519 ELRDRLARYR
+519 TLRDRLARYR
-529 DTGDSEGLALPSV
+529 DTGDPHGLALPSV
-542 SRIAQAEDSRSTPGP
+542 ARIAEAEANR
-557 PAPAAGA
+557 PAAGPVA
-564 TPR
+564 AKGAAP

>member
-1 MPSPIRPAVRRIRIL
+1 MSSPTRPAVKRLRIL

-29 QLHRHRQLEVPKPSP
+29 QLSRHRQIEVPAPAP
-44 PPPVE
+44 PPPVAA
-49 VGADAATLNLKLVER
+49 GADAATLNLKIVER
-64 GSEAPVSATVSV
+64 GSDTPVSATVSV

-108 DYYFYTDGTLNL
+108 SYYFYTDGTLSL

-131 RKGYEYIPSH
+131 RKGYEFVPSH

-146 GPGQVLDA
+146 DPGQILDA
-154 TVSLS
+154 TVTLS

-172 DTHIHFER
+172 DTHIHFDR
-180 TGTNDSDLLTLTSAR
+180 TGTNDDSLLTLTSAR

-220 QAHGLGD
+220 QAHGLGA
-227 GSVRNRGPYFLTS
+227 GSIRNRGPYFLTS

-247 TLGHVTVLMGREYV
+247 TLGHATILMARDYV
-261 PGTGHTRNADKG
+261 PGIGHTPNTDRG
-273 PSLAVIGDQARE
+273 PSLGVIGDQARE
-285 LGGMIG
+285 LGGVIG

-296 YTRLEADSLALA
+296 YTRLEADALALS

-328 GWYDFLNLGF
+328 GWYDFLNLGY
-338 RWPIVGASDYP
+338 RWPMVGASDYP

-354 GDCITYLRAP
+354 GDCITYVRA
-364 SPPTPREFVEGL
+364 SAPPTPRGFIEGL
-376 VRGESFATSGPMLR
+376 LRGESFATSGPMLL
-390 VTVNGKQPGESIL
+390 VTVNGMRPGESIL
-403 AEGKARLELQ
+403 AKEKTSLELQ

-433 GRVVSRAFAADGRAD
+433 GRVVSRDFAAEGRSH

-473 EAHTNPVYVYL
+473 EAHTNPVYVYF

-499 ARLDASIRTIPE
+499 ARLDSSLRAIPA
-511 ESLVERVR
+511 ESVLARVQT
-519 ELRDRLARYR
+519 LRDRLARYR
-529 DTGDSEGLALPSV
+529 DTGDPHGLALPSV
-542 SRIAQAEDSRSTPGP
+542 ARLAEAEANR
-557 PAPAAGA
+557 PAAGPVA
-564 TPR
+564 AKGAAP

>member
-1 MPSPIRPAVRRIRIL
+1 MSSPIRPAVRRIRIL

-29 QLHRHRQLEVPKPSP
+29 QLRRHRQLEVPKPSP

-49 VGADAATLNLKLVER
+49 AGADAATLNLKIVER
-64 GSEAPVSATVSV
+64 GSEVPVSATVSV

-108 DYYFYTDGTLNL
+108 NYYFFTDGTLSL

-131 RKGYEYIPSH
+131 RKGYEFIPSH

-146 GPGQVLDA
+146 DPGQVLDG
-154 TVSLS
+154 TVTLS

-180 TGTNDSDLLTLTSAR
+180 TGTNDDDLLTLTSAR

-227 GSVRNRGPYFLTS
+227 GSVRSRGPYFLTS

-247 TLGHVTVLMGREYV
+247 TLGHVTILMAREYV
-261 PGTGHTRNADKG
+261 PGAGHTRNTDRG
-273 PSLAVIGDQARE
+273 PSLGVIGDQARE
-285 LGGMIG
+285 LGGVIG

-296 YTRLEADSLALA
+296 YARLEADSLALS
-308 GKMDFLELL
+308 GKMEFLELL

-328 GWYDFLNLGF
+328 GWYDFLNLGY

-354 GDCITYLRAP
+354 GDCLTYVRA
-364 SPPTPREFVEGL
+364 SRPPTPREFVEGL

-390 VTVNGKQPGESIL
+390 VTVDGKQPGESIL
-403 AEGKARLELQ
+403 AEGKNRLELQ
-413 VEIRVSSPLYPVRY
+413 VEVRVSSPVYPVRY

-433 GRVVSRAFAADGRAD
+433 GRVVSRDFAAQGRAS
-448 WELSRRIEASS
+448 WELSRRIELSS

-473 EAHTNPVYVYL
+473 EAHSNPVYVYL

-499 ARLDASIRTIPE
+499 ARLDSSIRTMPE
-511 ESLVERVR
+511 PTVAERVR
-519 ELRDRLARYR
+519 TLRDRLARFR
-529 DTGDSEGLALPSV
+529 DTGDSQGLALPSV
-542 SRIAQAEDSRSTPGP
+542 ARIAEAERKRSTAGR
-557 PAPAAGA
+557 AAVKGA
-564 TPR
+564 TSK

>member
-1 MPSPIRPAVRRIRIL
+1 MPSPIRPAARRIRIL
-16 FLGGLLISFAYSM
+16 FLGGLLVSFAYSV
-29 QLHRHRQLEVPKPSP
+29 QLHRHRQLEVPAPSP

-49 VGADAATLNLKLVER
+49 VGADAATLNLKIVER

-84 EAYLEHS
+84 DAYLDHS

-108 DYYFYTDGTLNL
+108 NYYFYTDGTLSL
-120 KVPPG
+120 RAPPG

-146 GPGQVLDA
+146 DPGQVLDA

-172 DTHIHFER
+172 DTHIHFDR
-180 TGTNDSDLLTLTSAR
+180 TGTNDDDLLTLTSAR

-247 TLGHVTVLMGREYV
+247 TLGHATILMARDYV
-261 PGTGHTRNADKG
+261 PGVGHTPNTDKG
-273 PSLAVIGDQARE
+273 PSLGIIGDQARE
-285 LGGMIG
+285 LGGVIG

-296 YTRLEADSLALA
+296 YTRLEADSLALS

-328 GWYDFLNLGF
+328 GWYDFLNLGY

-354 GDCITYLRAP
+354 GDCLTYVRA
-364 SPPTPREFVEGL
+364 SGPPTPREFVEGL
-376 VRGESFATSGPMLR
+376 LRGESFATSGPMLL

-403 AEGKARLELQ
+403 ARDRTRLLLQ

-433 GRVVSRAFAADGRAD
+433 GRVVSRDFAAEGRSH
-448 WELSRRIEASS
+448 WELSRKIEASS
-459 SGWVAVRAYSDAGT
+459 SGWVAVRAHSDAGT
-473 EAHTNPVYVYL
+473 EAHTNPVYIYL
-484 DGKLPFDDDACGQIL
+484 DDKLPFDDDACGQIL
-499 ARLDASIRTIPE
+499 ARLDSSLRAIPA
-511 ESLVERVR
+511 ESVLVRVR
-519 ELRDRLARYR
+519 NLRDRLARYR
-529 DTGDSEGLALPSV
+529 DTGDPQGLALPSV
-542 SRIAQAEDSRSTPGP
+542 ARIAEADGNRSTGG
-557 PAPAAGA
+557 PAATGA
-564 TPR
+564 TSK

>member
-1 MPSPIRPAVRRIRIL
+1 MSSPIRPAVRRIRIL

-29 QLHRHRQLEVPKPSP
+29 QLRRHRQLEVPAPSP

-49 VGADAATLNLKLVER
+49 VGADAATLNLKIIER

-108 DYYFYTDGTLNL
+108 SYYFYTDGTLSL

-131 RKGYEYIPSH
+131 RKGYEYIPSN
-141 RTFEL
+141 RSFEL
-146 GPGQVLDA
+146 DPGQVLDA
-154 TVSLS
+154 TVTLS

-180 TGTNDSDLLTLTSAR
+180 TGTNDDDLLTLTSAR

-247 TLGHVTVLMGREYV
+247 TLGHVTILMAKEYV
-261 PGTGHTRNADKG
+261 PGVGHTRNTDRG
-273 PSLAVIGDQARE
+273 PSLGIIGDQARE
-285 LGGMIG
+285 LGGVIG

-296 YTRLEADSLALA
+296 YTRLEADSLALS
-308 GKMDFLELL
+308 GKMEFLELL

-328 GWYDFLNLGF
+328 GWYDFLNLGY

-354 GDCITYLRAP
+354 GDCLTYVRA
-364 SPPTPREFVEGL
+364 SRPPTPRGFVEGL

-390 VTVNGKQPGESIL
+390 VTVDGKQPGESIL
-403 AEGKARLELQ
+403 AEGENRLELQ
-413 VEIRVSSPLYPVRY
+413 VEVRVSSPVYPIRY

-433 GRVVSRAFAADGRAD
+433 GRVVSRDFAAEGRAS
-448 WELSRRIEASS
+448 WELSRRIELSS

-473 EAHTNPVYVYL
+473 EAHSNPVYVYL

-499 ARLDASIRTIPE
+499 ARLDSSIRAIPE
-511 ESLVERVR
+511 PTVAERVR
-519 ELRDRLARYR
+519 TLRDRLARYR
-529 DTGDSEGLALPSV
+529 DTGDSQGLALPTV
-542 SRIAQAEDSRSTPGP
+542 SRIAEAERKRST
-557 PAPAAGA
+557 ADPAAAKGA
-564 TPR
+564 TSR